1 MVHPQSADNGIVPY
15 IRPVLAC
22 CTLWPSHAGWL
33 RGAVH
38 SRRPRL
44 RLAVQRVF
52 VNHAHNMSEDRDE
65 LLFALL
71 ERLIALSRDGRMP
84 DFVAVTRDHPELETE
99 LRELWATA
107 MLAEDFGSSALGS
120 DDLRSSGCS
129 PESFAEQE
137 GGHTRAAYA
146 TGRRVGDFELHE
158 ELGRG
163 GMGVVY
169 RATQISLNR
178 AVALKMILPGRLAS
192 ATDLSRF
199 RAEAEAAAK
208 L

>member
-1 MVHPQSADNGIVPY
+1 M
-15 IRPVLAC
+15 
-22 CTLWPSHAGWL
+22 
-33 RGAVH
+33 
-38 SRRPRL
+38 
-44 RLAVQRVF
+44 F
-52 VNHAHNMSEDRDE
+52 EDRDE

-84 DFVAVTRDHPELETE
+84 DFAAVTREHPELETE

-107 MLAEDFGSSALGS
+107 MLAEDFGSTSRRSDIPRRSGGS
-120 DDLRSSGCS
+120 PDPLT
-129 PESFAEQE
+129 EEE
-137 GGHTRAAYA
+137 EHKRAAYA

-178 AVALKMILPGRLAS
+178 TVALKMILPGRLAS

-208 L
+208 LKHPHVVSVHEVGELDGPPNFCLYSTAS